1 MSDDALMTL
10 VMTIVAADD
19 AAVFG
24 MLARNPALAR
34 THFKQGATRQ
44 TARTYQIEEI
54 GHYVYAG
61 DTALH
66 LAAAAYRQ
74 ETARRLLALGASV
87 HAPNRCGAEPLHYAA
102 DGVPGSRAWDPGAQA
117 ATIVCLIK
125 AGADPN
131 ARDKGGAT
139 PLHRA
144 VRTRCSAAVKA
155 LLEGGADPQRKT
167 KRGSTPMLL
176 ATQNTG
182 RGGSGSPAAK
192 AQQEKIVRLLQ
203 ERISR
208 RIWR

>member
-24 MLARNPALAR
+24 MLARDPALAR
-34 THFKQGATRQ
+34 AHFKQGATRQ
-44 TARTYQIEEI
+44 TARTYQIEI
-54 GHYVYAG
+54 GHYIYAG

-74 ETARRLLALGASV
+74 ETARHLLALGASV
-87 HAPNRCGAEPLHYAA
+87 HATNRRGAGPLHYAA
-102 DGVPGSRAWDPGAQA
+102 DGVPGSRVWDPSAQA

-155 LLEGGADPQRKT
+155 LLDGGADPQCKT
-167 KRGSTPMLL
+167 KRGSTPLLL
-176 ATQNTG
+176 AAQNTG
-182 RGGSGSPAAK
+182 RGGSGSPEAK
-192 AQQEKIVRLLQ
+192 AQQEQIVRLLQ
-203 ERISR
+203 ERINR
-208 RIWR
+208 RI